1 MMPETS
7 IAGLPPTRARSVRDR
22 DSTVTAAV
30 RARAYRLYSILLAS
44 PHELDVDS
52 LLREETGLHELRPYG
67 IDLGALCGEFLNAE
81 MSSRKREYSGLF
93 EVGDAGSPIAIRE
106 QQQYR
111 DVAGILE
118 DLVRFYDYFDYP
130 LHPQYAWAPDHLSV
144 ILEFC
149 HLLCHR
155 EGTASEDRLSYQLA
169 QHDFISRHL
178 IEWLPVFADRIDR
191 ARSGS
196 LYAGIARSASAYLA
210 RDFAWQAGT
219 VANEQESP
227 S

>member
-1 MMPETS
+1 MMSGVPAAEQGPEMT
-7 IAGLPPTRARSVRDR
+7 RSVHDR
-22 DSTVTAAV
+22 DSTLTAAV
-30 RARAYRLYSILLAS
+30 RSRAYRLYSILLAS
-44 PHELDVDS
+44 PHEFEVDS
-52 LLREETGLHELRPYG
+52 LLRADAGIHELRPYG
-67 IDLGALCGEFLNAE
+67 IDLGALCGAFLNAE

-118 DLVRFYDYFDYP
+118 DLVRFYEFFDYP
-130 LHPQYAWAPDHLSV
+130 LHPKYAWAPDHMSV

-155 EGTASEDRLSYQLA
+155 ESMASEDQLSFQLA
-169 QHDFISRHL
+169 QYDFVSRHL
-178 IEWLPVFADRIDR
+178 LAWLPVFADRIDE

-196 LYAGIARSASAYLA
+196 LYASVARSASSYLA
-210 RDFAWQAGT
+210 RDFAWQAST
-219 VANEQESP
+219 VSNEWEQRS
-227 S
+227 